1 MNKQTICRIATA
13 RQSTITVVGQQ
24 SDLRIFTLSYRIE
37 DRMGQLIQAAGGIM
51 VPGDGL
57 VTEALGLVNRMIAAF
72 MSGETVQTVK

>member
-1 MNKQTICRIATA
+1 M
-13 RQSTITVVGQQ
+13 
-24 SDLRIFTLSYRIE
+24 SYRIE